1 MEYSSSPQ
9 ALLDKLPALAA
20 RFRIALRLR
29 AEREKLRILVVED
42 QLFSRKLLFELLHHE
57 HDVDEAESAKDGM
70 RLYMEMAP
78 DIVLLDI
85 ELTDQSG
92 HKLAHFIKSVDPN
105 AFVIMVT
112 ANNSVEDV
120 ATAKMNKVD
129 GFIVKPYNKSK
140 VLDCV
145 GKYFAKHPDRQQ
157 KGPAP

>member
-1 MEYSSSPQ
+1 MDYSSSTQ
-9 ALLDKLPALAA
+9 AILDKMPALAA

-29 AEREKLRILVVED
+29 TERERPRILVVED

-57 HDVDEAESAKDGM
+57 HDVDEAENAKDGM

-92 HKLAHFIKSVDPN
+92 HKLAQFIKSIDPR

-120 ATAKMNKVD
+120 ATAKANKVD

-140 VLDCV
+140 VLECV
-145 GKYFAKHPDRQQ
+145 GKFFAKYPERQQ
-157 KGPAP
+157 KGPTP